1 MPLDRSKVSDTNGY
15 VPNQSSPLI
24 TCNLEQKEKTNC
36 LTREDYYPGYQY
48 VDII

>member
-1 MPLDRSKVSDTNGY
+1 MPLDRGKVKDDEGY

-24 TCNLEQKEKTNC
+24 TCDLAQKAKTNC
-36 LTREDYYPGYQY
+36 LTREDYYPGHQY